1 MTGVVAVALGGALGA
16 VARYLVSV
24 AVSSAPGVGV
34 GFPWA
39 TLTINLTGSLGIGLA
54 WGSWSHLPW
63 FQEWGRA
70 FLVVGVLGGFT
81 TFSSV
86 AYETA
91 TILRAGQVPA
101 ALVHIGLQLLLG
113 IPAVFV
119 GYWAA
124 R

>member
-1 MTGVVAVALGGALGA
+1 MGTTLYGTLVVNVVGCLLIGFLGGLAEERQYLGPQ
-16 VARYLVSV
+16 VRLFLF
-24 AVSSAPGVGV
+24 VG
-34 GFPWA
+34 
-39 TLTINLTGSLGIGLA
+39 L
-54 WGSWSHLPW
+54 
-63 FQEWGRA
+63 
-70 FLVVGVLGGFT
+70 LGGFT

-91 TILRAGQVPA
+91 QILRAGQVPA

>member
-1 MTGVVAVALGGALGA
+1 MERILLVGCGRFLGA
-16 VARYLVSV
+16 VLRYLVSMGTQRLLGT
-24 AVSSAPGVGV
+24 P
-34 GFPWA
+34 
-39 TLTINLTGSLGIGLA
+39 LYGSLVVNVVGCLLIGFLGGWA
-54 WGSWSHLPW
+54 EARQYLGPQL
-63 FQEWGRA
+63 RL
-70 FLVVGVLGGFT
+70 FLVVGLLGGFT

-91 TILRAGQVPA
+91 QILRAGQVPA
-101 ALVHIGLQLLLG
+101 ALVHLGLQMLLG

>member
-1 MTGVVAVALGGALGA
+1 MERILLVGCGGFLGA
-16 VARYLVSV
+16 VLRYLVSLGIQRLLGT
-24 AVSSAPGVGV
+24 PLY
-34 GFPWA
+34 A
-39 TLTINLTGSLGIGLA
+39 TLVVNVVGCLAIGFLGGLA
-54 WGSWSHLPW
+54 EERQYLGPQL
-63 FQEWGRA
+63 RL
-70 FLVVGVLGGFT
+70 FLFVGLLGGFT

-91 TILRAGQVPA
+91 HILRAGQMPA
-101 ALVHIGLQLLLG
+101 AAVHIGLHLLLG

>member
-1 MTGVVAVALGGALGA
+1 MDRILIVGCGGFIGA
-16 VARYLVSV
+16 VLRYLVSLGTQRLLGT
-24 AVSSAPGVGV
+24 PLY
-34 GFPWA
+34 A
-39 TLTINLTGSLGIGLA
+39 TLTVNVVGCLVIGFLGGLA
-54 WGSWSHLPW
+54 EERQYLSPQL
-63 FQEWGRA
+63 RL
-70 FLVVGVLGGFT
+70 FLFVGILGGFT

-91 TILRAGQVPA
+91 QILRAGQVPA

>member
-1 MTGVVAVALGGALGA
+1 MDRILLVGCGGFIGA
-16 VARYLVSV
+16 VLRYLVSLGTQRLLGTPLYGTLV
-24 AVSSAPGVGV
+24 VNVVGCLLI
-34 GFPWA
+34 GF
-39 TLTINLTGSLGIGLA
+39 LGGLA
-54 WGSWSHLPW
+54 EERQYLTSQL
-63 FQEWGRA
+63 RL
-70 FLVVGVLGGFT
+70 FLFVGLLGGFT

-91 TILRAGQVPA
+91 QILRAGQVPA

>member
-1 MTGVVAVALGGALGA
+1 MVGCGGFIGA
-16 VARYLVSV
+16 VVRYLVSLGTQRLLGT
-24 AVSSAPGVGV
+24 PLY
-34 GFPWA
+34 A
-39 TLTINLTGSLGIGLA
+39 TLVVNVAGCLLIGFLGGLA
-54 WGSWSHLPW
+54 EERQYFSPQL
-63 FQEWGRA
+63 RL
-70 FLVVGVLGGFT
+70 FLFVGILGGFT